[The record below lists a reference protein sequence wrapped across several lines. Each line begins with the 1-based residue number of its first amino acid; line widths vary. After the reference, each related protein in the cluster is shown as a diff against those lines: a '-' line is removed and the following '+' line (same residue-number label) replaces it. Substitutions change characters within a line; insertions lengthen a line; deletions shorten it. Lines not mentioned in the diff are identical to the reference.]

1 MADPSLRNPL
11 LIGIIGCG
19 RLGSHLA
26 NCLLTF
32 GEVNPEEMKIST
44 RRPETLS
51 RLAYVC
57 LFVHTNKRP
66 RSTCTACHYSRFP
79 SIVNFFQASC
89 KKKELDVCMITDPW
103 QILVI
108 FLSCVCYQVS
118 YLPLLRR

>member
-32 GEVNPEEMKIST
+32 GEVNPEEIKIST

-51 RLAYVC
+51 K
-57 LFVHTNKRP
+57 F
-66 RSTCTACHYSRFP
+66 
-79 SIVNFFQASC
+79 SIF
-89 KKKELDVCMITDPW
+89 
-103 QILVI
+103 
-108 FLSCVCYQVS
+108 
-118 YLPLLRR
+118 